1 MKSFEQLAR
10 SAFAAYK
17 NKRFTPGPSD
27 QDVTWDDLDAHTR
40 EAWVEVARSVVT
52 EMATVH

>member
-10 SAFAAYK
+10 SAFGAYK
-17 NKRFTPGPSD
+17 KKSAQSFRDLSEL
-27 QDVTWDDLDAHTR
+27 TWDDLDEKTR
-40 EAWVEVARSVVT
+40 EAWLEVAKQIVA

>member
-10 SAFAAYK
+10 SAYTAHSKELYHRIGV
-17 NKRFTPGPSD
+17 NSRP
-27 QDVTWDDLDAHTR
+27 WDDLANSER
-40 EAWVEVARSVVT
+40 ECWIAAAKQIVA